1 MVSGPTVMLCWPY
14 CESNTGNTGKIEPN
28 QYYMINYTYTEY
40 FKKFALH
47 NSGAMFPEKLGPP
60 QPPNQPT
67 HTTYKQCLK
76 GVFSYLM

>member
-1 MVSGPTVMLCWPY
+1 MVSSPTVTLCWPY

-47 NSGAMFPEKLGPP
+47 NSAAMFPEKLEKTPK
-60 QPPNQPT
+60 QTNQPIQ
-67 HTTYKQCLK
+67 HINNVWRESFLI
-76 GVFSYLM
+76 